1 MCPNKA
7 GDKNAEE
14 SPQRKENGVIMLN
27 RSKKAFTLL
36 ELIVV
41 LVVLGIL
48 AALAIPSFAKVQ
60 KNAAATVAVS
70 TAKSI
75 ARDAAALGA
84 QNIGSSA
91 GSVQNANLDTAFAEV
106 TAPSNATLAHTTGTS
121 TATVSVTG
129 GGEAQLCTV
138 TVSAGAVTTTGT
150 TASGQS
156 CA

>member
-1 MCPNKA
+1 ML
-7 GDKNAEE
+7 KNLLSAKKTELY
-14 SPQRKENGVIMLN
+14 MLN
-27 RSKKAFTLL
+27 KSKKAFTLL

-60 KNAAATVAVS
+60 KNAAATVAAS

-75 ARDAAALGA
+75 ARDANALGA

-91 GSVQNANLDTAFAEV
+91 GTTMAANVDTAYGEV
-106 TAPSNATLAHTTGTS
+106 VAPSNATIANPSSGTV
-121 TATVSVTG
+121 TVTVTG

-138 TVSAGAVTTTGT
+138 SITSGLASSNGT
-150 TASGQS
+150 TASGQV
-156 CA
+156 C

>member
-1 MCPNKA
+1 
-7 GDKNAEE
+7 
-14 SPQRKENGVIMLN
+14 MLN
-27 RSKKAFTLL
+27 KSKKAFTLL

-60 KNAAATVAVS
+60 KNAAATVAMS

-84 QNIGSSA
+84 QNLGSSA
-91 GSVQNANLDTAFAEV
+91 GSVQNYNLDVAFAEV
-106 TAPSNATLAHTTGTS
+106 TAPSNATLAHTNGAA

-129 GGEAQLCTV
+129 GGEAQICTV

>member
-1 MCPNKA
+1 
-7 GDKNAEE
+7 
-14 SPQRKENGVIMLN
+14 MLN
-27 RSKKAFTLL
+27 RNKKAFTLL

-60 KNAAATVAVS
+60 KNAAATVAIS

-75 ARDAAALGA
+75 ARDASALGA

-106 TAPSNATLAHTTGTS
+106 TAPSNATLAHTTGAA

-129 GGEAQLCTV
+129 GGEAELCTV

-150 TASGQS
+150 TASGAS

>member
-1 MCPNKA
+1 
-7 GDKNAEE
+7 
-14 SPQRKENGVIMLN
+14 MLN
-27 RSKKAFTLL
+27 KSKKAFTLL

-60 KNAAATVAVS
+60 KNAAATVAMS

-84 QNIGSSA
+84 QNLGASA
-91 GSVQNANLDTAFAEV
+91 GSVQNYNLDVAFGEV
-106 TAPSNATLAHTTGTS
+106 IAPSNATLTHTNGDA

-129 GGEAQLCTV
+129 GGEAQICTV
-138 TVSAGAVTTTGT
+138 TVSNGSVNTTGT

>member
-1 MCPNKA
+1 
-7 GDKNAEE
+7 
-14 SPQRKENGVIMLN
+14 MLN
-27 RSKKAFTLL
+27 KSKKAFTLL

-60 KNAAATVAVS
+60 KNAAATVAMS

-75 ARDAAALGA
+75 ARDANALGA
-84 QNIGSSA
+84 QNLGSSA
-91 GSVQNANLDTAFAEV
+91 GTTQAFNVDTAYGEV
-106 TAPSNATLAHTTGTS
+106 VAPSNATITNANSGEVVVT
-121 TATVSVTG
+121 VTG
-129 GGEAQLCTV
+129 GGEAQTCTV
-138 TVSAGAVTTTGT
+138 SIPGGATVATSNGT